1 MSFESRRRL
10 FVILPAIPAFLA
22 GCGRQAQAPLDPR
35 AKIELDLEAL
45 DADGL
50 RGPPDGKVAVDYEF
64 AIPDTVATREAVTR
78 IDPSVEFMPGSRGRI
93 GAKPG
98 ECLCLGSTHQP
109 RYREILLAL
118 ARLPE
123 IARIIECH
131 HE

>member
-1 MSFESRRRL
+1 MSFESRRRVL
-10 FVILPAIPAFLA
+10 FVLPGLILA
-22 GCGRQAQAPLDPR
+22 GCGTPPQPPFDPR

-64 AIPDTVATREAVTR
+64 VIPNTPAAREAVSQ
-78 IDPSVEFMPGSRGRI
+78 IDPSVNFFPGSRGRI
-93 GAKPG
+93 GAKAG
-98 ECLCLGSTHQP
+98 ECLCIGSTHQP
-109 RYREILLAL
+109 RHREILLAL

>member
-1 MSFESRRRL
+1 MFSEFRRHL
-10 FVILPAIPAFLA
+10 VLILPAILA
-22 GCGRQAQAPLDPR
+22 GCSAPQPAPLDPR
-35 AKIELDLEAL
+35 AKIEFDLEAL

-64 AIPDTVATREAVTR
+64 VIPDTPAARETVSR
-78 IDPSVEFMPGSRGRI
+78 IDPSVHFFPGSRGRI
-93 GAKPG
+93 GAQPG
-98 ECLCLGSTHQP
+98 ECLCIGSTHQP
-109 RYREILLAL
+109 RHREILLAL

>member
-1 MSFESRRRL
+1 MFSEFRRRL
-10 FVILPAIPAFLA
+10 VLIMPAILA
-22 GCGRQAQAPLDPR
+22 GCSAPQPAPRDPR
-35 AKIELDLEAL
+35 AKIEVDLEAL

-50 RGPPDGKVAVDYEF
+50 RGPADGKVAVDYEF
-64 AIPDTVATREAVTR
+64 AIPDIPAAREAVTR
-78 IDPSVEFMPGSRGRI
+78 IDPSVAFMAGSRGRI

-98 ECLCLGSTHQP
+98 ECLCIGSTHQP

>member
-1 MSFESRRRL
+1 LIFYLCRRHL
-10 FVILPAIPAFLA
+10 FMILPTLLA
-22 GCGRQAQAPLDPR
+22 GCGRQAQEPFDPR
-35 AKIELDLEAL
+35 AKIEIDLEAL

-64 AIPDTVATREAVTR
+64 AIPDTTAAREAVTR
-78 IDPSVEFMPGSRGRI
+78 IDPSVELMPGSRGRI
-93 GAKPG
+93 GAKAG
-98 ECLCLGSTHQP
+98 ECLCIGSTHQP
-109 RYREILLAL
+109 RHREILVAL

>member
-10 FVILPAIPAFLA
+10 FWVVPSLFLA
-22 GCGRQAQAPLDPR
+22 GCGQQAQEPLDPR
-35 AKIELDLEAL
+35 AKIEVDLEAL

-64 AIPDTVATREAVTR
+64 AIPDTAAAREEVSR
-78 IDPSVEFMPGSRGRI
+78 IDPSVAFMAGSRGRI

-98 ECLCLGSTHQP
+98 QCLCLGSTHQP
-109 RYREILLAL
+109 RHREILLAL

>member
-1 MSFESRRRL
+1 MVFDVRRRL
-10 FVILPAIPAFLA
+10 FVILPAIFLA
-22 GCGRQAQAPLDPR
+22 GCRASAPAPRDPR
-35 AKIELDLEAL
+35 AKIEFDLEAL

-64 AIPDTVATREAVTR
+64 AIPDTDAARDAVSR
-78 IDPSVEFMPGSRGRI
+78 IDPSVVFMAGSRGRI

-109 RYREILLAL
+109 RHREILLAL

-123 IARIIECH
+123 VGRIIECH

>member
-1 MSFESRRRL
+1 MPSL
-10 FVILPAIPAFLA
+10 FLA
-22 GCGRQAQAPLDPR
+22 GCGRQGQAPLDPR
-35 AKIELDLEAL
+35 AKIDLDLDAL

-50 RGPPDGKVAVDYEF
+50 RGPADGKVAVDYEF
-64 AIPDTVATREAVTR
+64 VIPNTPAAREAVTR
-78 IDPSVEFMPGSRGRI
+78 IDPSVAFMPGSRGRI
-93 GAKPG
+93 GAKAG

-109 RYREILLAL
+109 RHREILLAL

>member
-1 MSFESRRRL
+1 MSLESRRRL
-10 FVILPAIPAFLA
+10 FVIIPALLA
-22 GCGRQAQAPLDPR
+22 GCGRPAQAPLDPR

-50 RGPPDGKVAVDYEF
+50 RGPADGKVAVDYEF
-64 AIPDTVATREAVTR
+64 VIPDTPAAREAVSQ
-78 IDPSVEFMPGSRGRI
+78 IDPSVELMPGSRGRI
-93 GAKPG
+93 GAKAG
-98 ECLCLGSTHQP
+98 ECLCIGSTHQP
-109 RYREILLAL
+109 RHREILIAL

>member
-10 FVILPAIPAFLA
+10 FVILSALLT
-22 GCGRQAQAPLDPR
+22 GCGRQGQAPLDPR
-35 AKIELDLEAL
+35 VKIELDLEAL

-64 AIPDTVATREAVTR
+64 AIPDTPAAREAVTR
-78 IDPSVEFMPGSRGRI
+78 IDPSVAFMPGSRGRI
-93 GAKPG
+93 GAQPG
-98 ECLCLGSTHQP
+98 ECLCIGSTHQP
-109 RYREILLAL
+109 RHREILIAL

>member
-1 MSFESRRRL
+1 MSLESRRRL
-10 FVILPAIPAFLA
+10 FVILPALFA
-22 GCGRQAQAPLDPR
+22 GCGRQGQAPLDPR

-50 RGPPDGKVAVDYEF
+50 RGPADGKVAVDYEF
-64 AIPDTVATREAVTR
+64 VIPNTPAAREAVTR
-78 IDPSVEFMPGSRGRI
+78 IDPSIAFMPGSRGRI
-93 GAKPG
+93 GAKAG
-98 ECLCLGSTHQP
+98 ECLCIGSTHQP
-109 RYREILLAL
+109 RHREILLAL

>member
-1 MSFESRRRL
+1 MSLEIRRRL
-10 FVILPAIPAFLA
+10 VLILPAILA
-22 GCGRQAQAPLDPR
+22 GCSAPQPAPRDPR
-35 AKIELDLEAL
+35 AKIEFDLESL

-64 AIPDTVATREAVTR
+64 VIPDTAAAREAVSR
-78 IDPSVEFMPGSRGRI
+78 IDPSVAFMAGSRGRI
-93 GAKPG
+93 GAKAG

-109 RYREILLAL
+109 RHREILLAL

>member
-1 MSFESRRRL
+1 MSFLCRRHL
-10 FVILPAIPAFLA
+10 FMILPALLA
-22 GCGRQAQAPLDPR
+22 GCGPQAQEPLDPR

-64 AIPDTVATREAVTR
+64 AIPDTPAAREAVSQ
-78 IDPSVEFMPGSRGRI
+78 IDPSVELMPGSRGRI
-93 GAKPG
+93 GAKAG
-98 ECLCLGSTHQP
+98 ECLCIGSTHQP
-109 RYREILLAL
+109 RHREILLAL

>member
-1 MSFESRRRL
+1 MAFESRRRL
-10 FVILPAIPAFLA
+10 FLVVPSLVLA
-22 GCGRQAQAPLDPR
+22 GCGQQAQEPLDPR

-64 AIPDTVATREAVTR
+64 AIPDTPAAREAVSQ
-78 IDPSVEFMPGSRGRI
+78 IDPSVNFFPGSRGRI
-93 GAKPG
+93 GAQAG
-98 ECLCLGSTHQP
+98 ECLCIGSTHQP
-109 RYREILLAL
+109 RHREILLAL

>member
-1 MSFESRRRL
+1 MVSEFRRRL
-10 FVILPAIPAFLA
+10 VLILPAILA
-22 GCGRQAQAPLDPR
+22 GCSAPQPVPRDPR
-35 AKIELDLEAL
+35 AKIEVDLEAL

-64 AIPDTVATREAVTR
+64 AIPDTAAAREAVSQ
-78 IDPSVEFMPGSRGRI
+78 IDPSVTCFPGSRGRI
-93 GAKPG
+93 GAKAG
-98 ECLCLGSTHQP
+98 ECLCIGSTHQP
-109 RYREILLAL
+109 RHREILIAL

>member
-1 MSFESRRRL
+1 MSFESRRRVL
-10 FVILPAIPAFLA
+10 FVLPGLILA
-22 GCGRQAQAPLDPR
+22 GCGTPPQPPFDPR

-64 AIPDTVATREAVTR
+64 AIPDTPAAREAVTR
-78 IDPSVEFMPGSRGRI
+78 IDPSVELMPGSRGRI
-93 GAKPG
+93 GAQPG
-98 ECLCLGSTHQP
+98 ECLCIGSTHQP
-109 RYREILLAL
+109 RHREILLAL

>member
-1 MSFESRRRL
+1 M
-10 FVILPAIPAFLA
+10 ILPTLLA
-22 GCGRQAQAPLDPR
+22 GCGRQAQEPFDPR
-35 AKIELDLEAL
+35 AKIEIDLESL

-64 AIPDTVATREAVTR
+64 AIPDTTAAREAVTR
-78 IDPSVEFMPGSRGRI
+78 IDPSVELMPGSRGRI
-93 GAKPG
+93 GAKAG
-98 ECLCLGSTHQP
+98 ECLCIGSTHQP
-109 RYREILLAL
+109 RHREILIAL

>member
-1 MSFESRRRL
+1 MISIESRRRL
-10 FVILPAIPAFLA
+10 FWVVPSLCIA
-22 GCGRQAQAPLDPR
+22 GCGRPAQAPRDPR

-64 AIPDTVATREAVTR
+64 VIPDTPAARETVSR
-78 IDPSVEFMPGSRGRI
+78 IDPSVHFFPGSRGRI
-93 GAKPG
+93 GAQPG
-98 ECLCLGSTHQP
+98 ECLCIGSTHQP
-109 RYREILLAL
+109 RHCEILLAL

>member
-1 MSFESRRRL
+1 MFSEFRRRL
-10 FVILPAIPAFLA
+10 VLILPAILA
-22 GCGRQAQAPLDPR
+22 GCSDPQPAPRDPR
-35 AKIELDLEAL
+35 AKIGIDLDTL

-64 AIPDTVATREAVTR
+64 AIPDTPAAREAVRR

-93 GAKPG
+93 GAQPG
-98 ECLCLGSTHQP
+98 ECLCVGSTHQP
-109 RYREILLAL
+109 RHREILLTL
-118 ARLPE
+118 ARRPE

>member
-1 MSFESRRRL
+1 MSLESRRHL
-10 FVILPAIPAFLA
+10 FLVLPSLLLA
-22 GCGRQAQAPLDPR
+22 GCGRQAQEPLDPR

-64 AIPDTVATREAVTR
+64 VIPDTPAAREAVTR
-78 IDPSVEFMPGSRGRI
+78 IDPSVHFFPGSRGRI
-93 GAKPG
+93 GAKAG
-98 ECLCLGSTHQP
+98 ECLCIGSTHQP
-109 RYREILLAL
+109 RHREILLAL

>member
-1 MSFESRRRL
+1 MFSEFRRRL
-10 FVILPAIPAFLA
+10 VLIMPAILA
-22 GCGRQAQAPLDPR
+22 GCSAPQPAPRDPR
-35 AKIELDLEAL
+35 AKIEVDLEAL

-50 RGPPDGKVAVDYEF
+50 RGPADGKVAVDYEF
-64 AIPDTVATREAVTR
+64 AIPDIPAAREAVTR
-78 IDPSVEFMPGSRGRI
+78 IDPSVAFMAGSRGRI

-98 ECLCLGSTHQP
+98 QCLCLGSTHQP
-109 RYREILLAL
+109 RHREILLAL

>member
-1 MSFESRRRL
+1 VISFESRRRL
-10 FVILPAIPAFLA
+10 VLILPAILA
-22 GCGRQAQAPLDPR
+22 GCSAPQPAPLDPR
-35 AKIELDLEAL
+35 AKIEVDLEAL

-64 AIPDTVATREAVTR
+64 AIPDTAAAREAVSR
-78 IDPSVEFMPGSRGRI
+78 IDPSVAFMAGSRGRI

-98 ECLCLGSTHQP
+98 ECLCIGSTHQP
-109 RYREILLAL
+109 RHHEILLAL

>member
-1 MSFESRRRL
+1 MFSEFRRRL
-10 FVILPAIPAFLA
+10 VLILPAILA
-22 GCGRQAQAPLDPR
+22 GCSDPQPAPRDPR
-35 AKIELDLEAL
+35 AKIEVDLEAL
-45 DADGL
+45 NADGL
-50 RGPPDGKVAVDYEF
+50 RGPADGKVAVDYEF
-64 AIPDTVATREAVTR
+64 AIPDIPAAREAVTR
-78 IDPSVEFMPGSRGRI
+78 IDPSVAFMAGSRGRI

-98 ECLCLGSTHQP
+98 ECLCIGSTHQP

>member
-1 MSFESRRRL
+1 MSLEIRRRL
-10 FVILPAIPAFLA
+10 FWVLPSLVLA
-22 GCGRQAQAPLDPR
+22 GCGRPAQAPLDPR

-64 AIPDTVATREAVTR
+64 VIPDTHAARETVSR
-78 IDPSVEFMPGSRGRI
+78 IDPSVAFMAGSRGRI
-93 GAKPG
+93 GAKAG

-109 RYREILLAL
+109 RHREILLAL

-123 IARIIECH
+123 ITRIIECH

>member
-1 MSFESRRRL
+1 MSPESRRRL
-10 FVILPAIPAFLA
+10 FWILTSLCIA
-22 GCGRQAQAPLDPR
+22 GCGRPAQAPLDPR

-64 AIPDTVATREAVTR
+64 AIPDTAAAREAVSR
-78 IDPSVEFMPGSRGRI
+78 IDPSVAFMAGSRGRI

-98 ECLCLGSTHQP
+98 ECLCIGSTHQP
-109 RYREILLAL
+109 HHREILLAL
-118 ARLPE
+118 ARLPK

>member
-1 MSFESRRRL
+1 VISFESRRRL
-10 FVILPAIPAFLA
+10 VLILPAILA
-22 GCGRQAQAPLDPR
+22 GCSAPQPAPRDRR
-35 AKIELDLEAL
+35 AKIALDLEAL

-64 AIPDTVATREAVTR
+64 AIPDIPAAREAVTR
-78 IDPSVEFMPGSRGRI
+78 IDPSVHFFPGSRGRI
-93 GAKPG
+93 GAKAG
-98 ECLCLGSTHQP
+98 ECLCIGSTHQP
-109 RYREILLAL
+109 RHREILLAL

>member
-1 MSFESRRRL
+1 MSLESRRRVVL
-10 FVILPAIPAFLA
+10 ILPAILA
-22 GCGRQAQAPLDPR
+22 GCSAPQPAPRDPR

-64 AIPDTVATREAVTR
+64 AIPDTPAAREAVSQ
-78 IDPSVEFMPGSRGRI
+78 IDPSVAFMPGSRGRI
-93 GAKPG
+93 GAKAG
-98 ECLCLGSTHQP
+98 ECLCIGSTHQP
-109 RYREILLAL
+109 RHREILFAL

>member
-1 MSFESRRRL
+1 MSLESRRHL
-10 FVILPAIPAFLA
+10 FLVLPSLLLA
-22 GCGRQAQAPLDPR
+22 GCGRQAQEPLDPR

-64 AIPDTVATREAVTR
+64 VIPDTPAAREAVTR
-78 IDPSVEFMPGSRGRI
+78 IDPSVHFFPGSRGRI
-93 GAKPG
+93 GAKAG
-98 ECLCLGSTHQP
+98 ECLCIGSTHQP
-109 RYREILLAL
+109 RHREILLAL

-123 IARIIECH
+123 IARIIECR

>member
-1 MSFESRRRL
+1 MFSEFRRRL
-10 FVILPAIPAFLA
+10 VLILPAILA
-22 GCGRQAQAPLDPR
+22 GCSAPQPAPLDPR
-35 AKIELDLEAL
+35 AKIEFDLEAL

-64 AIPDTVATREAVTR
+64 AIPDTAAAREEVSR
-78 IDPSVEFMPGSRGRI
+78 IDPSVAFMAGSRGRI

-109 RYREILLAL
+109 RHREILLAL

-123 IARIIECH
+123 IGRIIECH

>member
-1 MSFESRRRL
+1 MISFESRRRL
-10 FVILPAIPAFLA
+10 FWLLPSLCIA
-22 GCGRQAQAPLDPR
+22 GCGRQAQAPLDSR
-35 AKIELDLEAL
+35 AKIELELEAL
-45 DADGL
+45 DANGL

-64 AIPDTVATREAVTR
+64 AIPDTAAAREAVSR
-78 IDPSVEFMPGSRGRI
+78 IDPSVAFMAGSRGRI
-93 GAKPG
+93 GAQPG

-109 RYREILLAL
+109 RHREILLAL

>member
-1 MSFESRRRL
+1 MFFVMRRYL
-10 FVILPAIPAFLA
+10 VLILPALFLA
-22 GCGRQAQAPLDPR
+22 GCGAPGTAPRDPR
-35 AKIELDLEAL
+35 ATIEIDLEAL

-64 AIPDTVATREAVTR
+64 VIPDTAAAREAVSR

-98 ECLCLGSTHQP
+98 ECLCIGSTHQP
-109 RYREILLAL
+109 RHREILLTL
-118 ARLPE
+118 AGLPE
-123 IARIIECH
+123 IARIIECY